1 MDEIG
6 QVVIHKSFGEGTI
19 CSKKDNWEQSY
30 IMVSF
35 SAGEKKFAFPNV
47 FKDFLK
53 AKDEKFKEYIDE
65 LILITDKKNKEK
77 KIKEE
82 QAKNLFENS
91 VVFS

>member
-19 CSKKDNWEQSY
+19 CSKKDNGEQSY

-35 SAGEKKFAFPNV
+35 SAGEKKFAFPNA

-53 AKDEKFKEYIDE
+53 E
-65 LILITDKKNKEK
+65 
-77 KIKEE
+77 
-82 QAKNLFENS
+82 
-91 VVFS
+91 